1 MIKSQIAKIAAI
13 SAMAL
18 VTLVSVGCANEPQV
32 AANDL
37 RVAPTSVSCDEF
49 SANHSIS
56 KEIQVSVGSSV
67 TVALCSN
74 PTTGFQWGQAQ
85 IADPTVA
92 AETEHKFVEPG
103 QSVDG
108 QPLMGAPGQDVW
120 TFKALK
126 KGSTT
131 ISIDYSR
138 PWEGGEKAEWT
149 FNLSITVK

>member
-1 MIKSQIAKIAAI
+1 MKSKIAIIAAI
-13 SAMAL
+13 CAVVL
-18 VTLVSVGCANEPQV
+18 VTVVSIGCTNDPQ
-32 AANDL
+32 ASANDL
-37 RVAPTSVSCDEF
+37 RVAPISVSCDEF
-49 SANHSIS
+49 SASRNIS
-56 KEIQVSVGSSV
+56 KEVQLTVGSSV

-92 AETEHKFVEPG
+92 AETDHKFVEPG
-103 QSVDG
+103 KSVDG

-126 KGSTT
+126 KRSTT